1 MRFSAIVPALLSA
14 GVALGEVITVQVG
27 GNNSL
32 TYSPPSVNATVGDTI
47 MFEFMA
53 KNHTVTQ
60 STFADPCSL
69 MTLAN
74 GSTGVDSG
82 FMPVAANSTSFP
94 TFSFTIQNASA
105 PLWFYCKQ
113 TGHCAKGMVFAINP
127 TAAKSFSAFQAAAEM
142 TGSGSNSS
150 SMGGSGSS
158 SGSGS
163 TGAGAGGG
171 AASTASGTAGSASST
186 TAASGAGAVRVGGAA
201 FVLSIVGLVAGLL

>member
-32 TYSPPSVNATVGDTI
+32 TYNPPSVNATVGDTI
-47 MFEFMA
+47 MFEFMS
-53 KNHTVTQ
+53 KNHTITQ
-60 STFADPCSL
+60 STFADPCTL

-74 GSTGVDSG
+74 GTTGVDSG

-94 TFSFTIQNASA
+94 TFSFTLQNASA

-127 TAAKSFSAFQAAAEM
+127 TAAKSFSAFQAAAEK
-142 TGSGSNSS
+142 TASGSNST
-150 SMGGSGSS
+150 GGGAGSASGS
-158 SGSGS
+158 
-163 TGAGAGGG
+163 AGAGG
-171 AASTASGTAGSASST
+171 AAGTASGTAATTSST
-186 TAASGAGAVRVGGAA
+186 STTSGAGAVRVGGAA
-201 FVLSIVGLVAGLL
+201 FMLSVVGLVAGLL

>member
-27 GNNSL
+27 ANNSL
-32 TYSPPSVNATVGDTI
+32 TYNPPSVNATVGDTI

-53 KNHTVTQ
+53 KNHTITQ
-60 STFADPCSL
+60 STFADPCTL

-74 GSTGVDSG
+74 GTTGVDSG
-82 FMPVAANSTSFP
+82 FMPVSANATSFP

-127 TAAKSFSAFQAAAEM
+127 TAAKSFSAFQTAAEA
-142 TGSGSNSS
+142 TGSNSTS
-150 SMGGSGSS
+150 TSGSAPA
-158 SGSGS
+158 SGS
-163 TGAGAGGG
+163 G
-171 AASTASGTAGSASST
+171 AASTASGSAASTSST
-186 TAASGAGAVRVGGAA
+186 STTSGAGAVRVGGAA
-201 FVLSIVGLVAGLL
+201 LALSVVGLVAGLL